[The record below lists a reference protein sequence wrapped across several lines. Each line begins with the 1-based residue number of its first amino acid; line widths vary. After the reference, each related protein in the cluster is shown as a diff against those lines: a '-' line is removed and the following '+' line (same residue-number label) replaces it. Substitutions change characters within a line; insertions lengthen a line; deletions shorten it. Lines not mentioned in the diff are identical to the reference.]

1 MNEANILNFITKEK
15 SESIIIF
22 ESLNFR
28 LRSESKLQF
37 AFRRASLVE
46 KHAQA
51 WTLNREQNI
60 AKLLM

>member
-37 AFRRASLVE
+37 AFRRASLAE
-46 KHAQA
+46 KHAEV
-51 WTLNREQNI
+51 WTLNEER
-60 AKLLM
+60 KLKFGL